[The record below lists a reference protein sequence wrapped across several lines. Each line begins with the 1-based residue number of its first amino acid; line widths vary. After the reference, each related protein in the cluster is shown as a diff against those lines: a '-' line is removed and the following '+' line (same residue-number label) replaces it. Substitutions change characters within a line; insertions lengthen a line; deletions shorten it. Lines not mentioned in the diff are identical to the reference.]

1 MFGKAIHMLVH
12 TYTYTCI
19 HTHNSNRYADACKD
33 ACIISFISSYFGSF
47 IVLITFPSLCFSIF
61 FYFMLFSCI
70 PTSHPPLPFT
80 LLSFHSFISFLTSF
94 NLVLH
99 PSLLG
104 PGTDTFLTWTY
115 LLCRTVTATV
125 AAARLDLRQKS
136 VIGCLTAFLQAQ
148 GMLKLTCSISTFVL
162 TETHLQTILR
172 LV

>member
-1 MFGKAIHMLVH
+1 MFGKAIHML
-12 TYTYTCI
+12 I
-19 HTHNSNRYADACKD
+19 HTHNSNKYADAYED
-33 ACIISFISSYFGSF
+33 ACKNSFISSNFGSF
-47 IVLITFPSLCFSIF
+47 IVLNTFPSVFFSIF
-61 FYFMLFSCI
+61 FHFIIFSCI
-70 PTSHPPLPFT
+70 PTSYPPFPFT
-80 LLSFHSFISFLTSF
+80 LLSFHSFISLLTSF

-125 AAARLDLRQKS
+125 ATARLDLQQKS

-162 TETHLQTILR
+162 TETHIQTILR